1 MPTYVYGV
9 ILSEDDDTV
18 GETFEVEQSIKD
30 APLTHH
36 PVTGQPIRRV
46 MCAPFVAGMWSPM
59 KMKRSVSDKNLE
71 KKGFT
76 KYVKNR
82 DGQYERRTGKGPDVL
97 PRPSSDG

>member
-9 ILSEDDDTV
+9 ILSDDDDSV
-18 GETFEVEQSIKD
+18 GETFEVEQGIKD
-30 APLTHH
+30 PPLTQH
-36 PVTGQPIRRV
+36 PDTGQPVRRV

-71 KKGFT
+71 AKGFT

-82 DGQYERRTGKGPDVL
+82 DGQYERRTGKGPEIL
-97 PRPSSDG
+97 TSGSGE

>member
-18 GETFEVEQSIKD
+18 GETFEIEQGIKD

-36 PVTGQPIRRV
+36 PVTGQAVRRV

-59 KMKRSVSDKNLE
+59 KMKKGMSEKNLE

-82 DGQYERRTGKGPDVL
+82 DGQYERRTGKGPDL
-97 PRPSSDG
+97 LSGGSSD